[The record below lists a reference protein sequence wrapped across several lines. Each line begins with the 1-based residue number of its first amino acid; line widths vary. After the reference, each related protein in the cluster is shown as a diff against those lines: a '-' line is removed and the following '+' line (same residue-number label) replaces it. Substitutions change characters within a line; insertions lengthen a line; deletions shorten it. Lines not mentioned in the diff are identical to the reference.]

1 MMKRLLAGILFLSF
15 AVPGYPAE
23 WKLLETKPDGMM
35 LYMKQ
40 GTCDG
45 PICQADIWIK
55 GKNDQQADGVYGYPQ
70 IDCVRGMYKDSR
82 PAEGYSGAVKQLYPA
97 SDWVTVRE
105 QSAVMKVMQA
115 LCPQK
120 P

>member
-1 MMKRLLAGILFLSF
+1 MKRLLAGILLLSF

-23 WKLLETKPDGMM
+23 WKLLETRPDGMR

-45 PICQADIWIK
+45 TVCQSDIWIR
-55 GKNDQQADGVYGYPQ
+55 GKNDKQAEGVYAYPQ
-70 IDCVRGMYKDSR
+70 IDCRKGVYRDSR
-82 PAEGYSGAVKQLYPA
+82 PAEGYSGTVKQFYPA
-97 SDWVTVRE
+97 TDWVTVRE
-105 QSAVMKVMQA
+105 QSAVMKVMQT